1 MEITIQKVN
10 QSLITLE
17 FLQDLEN
24 GIDDVTPLY
33 NSLNKLKG
41 VINKVGFTN
50 KFTKGERE
58 LWNKIFE
65 QVLEEPK
72 LEGMQSIGTNIVHID
87 ENY

>member
-1 MEITIQKVN
+1 MEITIQKIN

-24 GIDDVTPLY
+24 GVDDITPLY
-33 NSLNKLKG
+33 NSLNKLKKI
-41 VINKVGFTN
+41 INKMGFGN
-50 KFTKGERE
+50 EFTKVERE

-72 LEGMQSIGTNIVHID
+72 LEGMQSIGTSLTYIQ
-87 ENY
+87 E